1 MIVTI
6 IMYRINI
13 YLKNRKIFDLT
24 NKERRERDIEK
35 FISRFHVKGL
45 VFFRCLSVFGGFV
58 FCRKKNHLGI
68 FLNTLFWFGGCHKK
82 TLKIYSLNFW
92 SNSFFYLVTFGL
104 KLINQKF
111 FLNKVFEF

>member
-1 MIVTI
+1 
-6 IMYRINI
+6 MYRINI

-92 SNSFFYLVTFGL
+92 SNSFFLFGHIWFE
-104 KLINQKF
+104 INQSKIF
-111 FLNKVFEF
+111 FE